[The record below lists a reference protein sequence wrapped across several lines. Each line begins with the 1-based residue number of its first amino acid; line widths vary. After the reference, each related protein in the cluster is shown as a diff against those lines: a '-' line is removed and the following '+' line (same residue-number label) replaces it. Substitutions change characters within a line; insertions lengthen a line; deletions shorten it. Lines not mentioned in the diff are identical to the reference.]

1 MSIRRQML
9 KAASRAKI
17 SLGNRAESVVKF
29 IMGRVNEDG
38 GFNDRSGRSDL
49 YYTVFGVEA
58 LLALGVDIPREKI
71 TSYLAQFEH
80 AQSLD
85 FVHLACL
92 VRCWANLSCPI
103 EADPGAP
110 GHIARRIEKHLAGHV
125 TIYECFLALCAYQ
138 DLGIEIS
145 SKKTFL
151 DCIGS
156 HRTADG
162 GYANEA
168 GIEIGATPVTAAA
181 VTTLHN
187 LNEPVPDSAIDWLLS
202 CIGPEGGF
210 CVVPQVATADLLST
224 ATALHGLSVTGR
236 PLVDIRQRCLDFI
249 DGLWDGSGGFCGS
262 SADKTSDCE
271 YTYYAL
277 LAMGHLS

>member
-9 KAASRAKI
+9 KAASRAEI

-29 IMGRVNEDG
+29 ITGQINEDG
-38 GFNDRSGRSDL
+38 GFKDRVGKSDL
-49 YYTVFGVEA
+49 YYTVFGIEA
-58 LLALGVDIPREKI
+58 LLALGVEIPREKI

-103 EADPGAP
+103 EANPDESGQ
-110 GHIARRIEKHLAGHV
+110 IARRIEKHLAGHI
-125 TIYECFLALCAYQ
+125 TTYECFLALCACQ
-138 DLGIEIS
+138 DLGIAIS

-156 HRTADG
+156 HRTKDG
-162 GYANEA
+162 AYANES
-168 GIEIGATPVTAAA
+168 GIEIGVTPVTAAA
-181 VTTLHN
+181 VTILHN

-210 CVVPQVATADLLST
+210 CVMPAVATADLLST
-224 ATALHGLSVTGR
+224 ATALHGLSVTGTS
-236 PLVDIRQRCLDFI
+236 LVDIKQRCLDFI
-249 DGLWDGSGGFCGS
+249 DGLWDGRGGFCAS
-262 SADKTSDCE
+262 SADRTPDCE

>member
-145 SKKTFL
+145 SKRTFL

-162 GYANEA
+162 AYANEA

-181 VTTLHN
+181 VTILHN

-210 CVVPQVATADLLST
+210 CVMPAVATADLLST

-262 SADKTSDCE
+262 SADKTPDCE